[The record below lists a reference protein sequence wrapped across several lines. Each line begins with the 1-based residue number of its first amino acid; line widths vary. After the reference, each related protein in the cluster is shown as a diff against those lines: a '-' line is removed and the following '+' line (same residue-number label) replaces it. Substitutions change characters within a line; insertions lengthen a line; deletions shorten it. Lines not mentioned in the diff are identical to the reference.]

1 MRRRGFTLIE
11 LLVVIAIIAVLIALL
26 LPAVQAAREAARRSQ
41 CVNNLKQ
48 IGLALHNYHN
58 WANSFPLG
66 SSYNAD
72 NGPGL
77 YSSGNNWSSLGQILG
92 EMGERPLYNAI
103 NFNWGTAN
111 AVTSLSYLINST
123 VMLAKINAFLC
134 PSDPNGG
141 GSATTGITNY
151 HCSMGTTS
159 LNGAGTDT
167 APNLSDGLFTY
178 HYAAYSI
185 AACIDGTSNTVA
197 FAESMVGPPQA
208 TFVPAIS
215 LINVSTI
222 PATALQ
228 LSAYTNQAAIQST
241 AFPLRCGLSS
251 EDSGARR
258 SAGQVLVE
266 GIAGDDHVQYDRAAE
281 LAATYVELV
290 LAVEYRH
297 VGIQQRRRLPPRRRE
312 HSGGRRQRPVHQELD
327 QSAHLLGPGDP
338 CRRRGDQ
345 LRQLL
350 SLRGET
356 ESCGSTGLRSRH

>member
-178 HYAAYSI
+178 RYAAYSI

-228 LSAYTNQAAIQST
+228 LSAYTNQAAIQS
-241 AFPLRCGLSS
+241 A
-251 EDSGARR
+251 
-258 SAGQVLVE
+258 
-266 GIAGDDHVQYDRAAE
+266 
-281 LAATYVELV
+281 
-290 LAVEYRH
+290 
-297 VGIQQRRRLPPRRRE
+297 
-312 HSGGRRQRPVHQELD
+312 
-327 QSAHLLGPGDP
+327 
-338 CRRRGDQ
+338 
-345 LRQLL
+345 L
-350 SLRGET
+350 SLCDAGYRAKTAALDVQRGKFWSKGSQGMT
-356 ESCGSTGLRSRH
+356 MFNTIVPPNSPQHTWNSCSQSNIGTSAFNNAGGYHPGGANILVADGSVRFIKSSINQLTFWALGTRAGGEVISSDSF